1 MNINLKKRKKSAFT
15 NHKAVRTAILLNQ
28 LTIQPVAYAGQEA
41 KDHNWERNWIEQL
54 TDMKAGL
61 SQANLPLS
69 KQNKLILK
77 WWEN

>member
-1 MNINLKKRKKSAFT
+1 MNINLKKRKKSVFNNYKT
-15 NHKAVRTAILLNQ
+15 VRAAINLNQ
-28 LTIQPVAYAGQEA
+28 LTAQPVVYSQQET
-41 KDHNWERNWIEQL
+41 KDHNWEHNWIEQL
-54 TDMKAGL
+54 TDMKAEL